1 MEELLL
7 ASIAKLEQAEQSA
20 KAEAVKEEKRQ
31 LKRAARVCQN
41 CGKEAGKSWKKCSI
55 CRLGRYC
62 SEECQRAD
70 WKEHKKSCKKAAA
83 RKESG
88 KGSYLA

>member
-1 MEELLL
+1 VEKLLL
-7 ASIAKLEQAEQSA
+7 TSIVKLEQAEQAA
-20 KAEAVKEEKRQ
+20 KAEVKKEEERQ
-31 LKRAARVCQN
+31 LKRAARVCQL

-70 WKEHKKSCKKAAA
+70 WKKHKKSCKKAAA
-83 RKESG
+83 RKEGG
-88 KGSYLA
+88 KGS